1 MAKSKKSK
9 TTSIRPARTVRS
21 VRSYARRARTGFA
34 GMKKASWIEI
44 LITGLAGYFAGIAL
58 QDSGVASMAL
68 ANSKVGP
75 YLQDAMD
82 ASGKRSGPT
91 LAEMIGVVVGAKGL
105 YDLVEGK
112 KSIAIQA
119 ELPFAI
125 GTFLTPGSD

>member
-1 MAKSKKSK
+1 MAKSKKSE
-9 TTSIRPARTVRS
+9 TTSMKPAKAVRS
-21 VRSYARRARTGFA
+21 VRSYARRAKTGFA
-34 GMKKASWIEI
+34 GMKKTSWVEI
-44 LITGLAGYFAGIAL
+44 LITGLAGYFAGTAL

-75 YLQDAMD
+75 YLQDAMN

-91 LAEMIGVVVGAKGL
+91 LAEMIGIVVGAKGI

-112 KSIAIQA
+112 KSVAIQA

-125 GTFLTPGSD
+125 GTFLGPGGA